1 MLMVIPLLLVDGKGE
16 VKDVDVDGDHPAPN

>member
-1 MLMVIPLLLVDGKGE
+1 VIPLLLVDGKGE